1 MNYGDRGRQK
11 VNFDYYIPAGTPVLD
26 KNTGD
31 VTYLSEAHIGKYPYP
46 NNTEKTG
53 GGYFSS
59 SSAAVRYH
67 KTSFESEKYHN
78 RLHFPESMAKQNCR
92 KTSAPLCKCN
102 QSFLFHRL

>member
-67 KTSFESEKYHN
+67 KTSFVKVKNITLGYTFPKAWLSKIAVKHLEKVK
-78 RLHFPESMAKQNCR
+78 F
-92 KTSAPLCKCN
+92 
-102 QSFLFHRL
+102 